1 MKQFKTILIG
11 ILAATLA
18 LSSCNKQ
25 EMGEVNPDS
34 NRNGVIATFQQP
46 IVEGEAPTKALNNNL
61 EFTFEQNARINVYPG
76 ASGECMTYAL
86 TPAEGSSATF
96 SVSNFNMKDD
106 TYGAVY
112 PARVPDIDPTQVKFS
127 LAGQNQVANDDAS
140 HLSAYDLNY
149 AKAEI
154 KGNTGE
160 FNFAHKVAWLKIT
173 ATFNSN
179 FTLRRVTISADEG
192 VSNTLILNTL
202 TGDVTATP
210 KFSAEKIVVTLNGE
224 QGVNVTAGTPLIVY
238 ATIPAG
244 DYTNLTVSCGAT
256 YKRISGVKKR
266 EAGHGYQI
274 TLDEDLPAVDLGL
287 SVKWAAFNLG
297 AYNPEDYGGYYQW
310 AGLEDVK
317 YSSVDLNWSNCP
329 YHTGSDNN
337 TGWTKYVPSNKAS
350 YWFGPTLP
358 DNKTSLDP
366 EDDVAHVML
375 GGNWR
380 MPTFEEFHE
389 LSINTNCSWT
399 VTSINGIM
407 GWKIQSLKDGF
418 TDNWIFLPYAGFLR
432 GNELIGAGAREFC
445 WTSSLVN
452 PPDKAYVNTSAA
464 ERYIGCPVRP
474 VME

>member
-1 MKQFKTILIG
+1 MKKSFIQ
-11 ILAATLA
+11 LAAIALLA
-18 LSSCNKQ
+18 AACS
-25 EMGEVNPDS
+25 ES
-34 NRNGVIATFQQP
+34 NLIPEPEINTGIKIGTDGVTATFQQP
-46 IVEGEAPTKALNNNL
+46 IVEGEAPTKALNNKL

-96 SVSNFNMKDD
+96 SVSNFNMQDD

-112 PARVPDIDPTQVKFS
+112 PARVPDVDPTQVKFS

-140 HLSAYDLNY
+140 HLTAYDLNY
-149 AKAEI
+149 AQADVT
-154 KGNTGE
+154 GNTGE
-160 FNFAHKVAWLKIT
+160 FNFAHKVAWLKIS

-210 KFSAEKIVVTLNGE
+210 KSSSEKIVVTLNGE

-244 DYTNLTVSCGAT
+244 DYTNLTVSCGAS

-317 YSSVDLNWSNCP
+317 DTSVDLNWSNCP

-389 LSINTNCSWT
+389 LSTNCSWT
-399 VTSINGIM
+399 ETSINGIK
-407 GWKIQSLKDGF
+407 GWKVQSLKDGF
-418 TDNWIFLPYAGFLR
+418 TDNWIFLPYAGYR
-432 GNELIGAGAREFC
+432 KGNDLIKAGEKEFC
-445 WTSSLVN
+445 WTSSLAN
-452 PPDKAYVNTSAA
+452 PPDRANVSISAA
-464 ERYIGCPVRP
+464 ERYIGFPVRP